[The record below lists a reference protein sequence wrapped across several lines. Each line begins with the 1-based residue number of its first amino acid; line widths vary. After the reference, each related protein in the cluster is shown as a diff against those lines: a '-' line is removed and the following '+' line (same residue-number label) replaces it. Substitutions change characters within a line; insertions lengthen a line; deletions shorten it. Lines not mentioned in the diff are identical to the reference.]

1 MRGDGLAEEL
11 DIPRGC
17 MPDVSTRPYTTT
29 PYGLGSV
36 IRHADRHAPFNG
48 KTPVTRAELR
58 ELLEVTHTMTVG
70 TEQRSGTSRRAPSA
84 RMMLLSL
91 FTGDGSENYVSR

>member
-1 MRGDGLAEEL
+1 
-11 DIPRGC
+11 
-17 MPDVSTRPYTTT
+17 
-29 PYGLGSV
+29 
-36 IRHADRHAPFNG
+36 
-48 KTPVTRAELR
+48 
-58 ELLEVTHTMTVG
+58 MTVG